1 MYCDPVK
8 NITVSVDDE
17 VYRLARIR
25 AAENDRSV
33 SSMVREFL
41 CSLIGGESDFER
53 RKRLE
58 RETLAK
64 ITAFTAS
71 DRLTRE
77 EIHDRH
83 AVH

>member
-77 EIHDRH
+77 EVHDRH